1 MSTEEKV
8 ASIFPNTETD
18 DVFASKA
25 IEDAKEQAILKAYKK
40 ENSQEQANL
49 RTKIRR
55 LKEKYGEDAVSDT
68 GEVLIK
74 PRKQVMQEEQ
84 LEAIEAEEVDSR
96 YRPEISGGLAYL
108 NGTTSVE
115 IAKLM
120 NDLGVNLD
128 VQLTHND
135 TKNLLATLLTC
146 NEHQLDALYSNKRI
160 PLSIKTVIKALKND
174 SLIGRMDTV
183 ESLWNRLFGS
193 DTFRIQTGQ
202 ESSSIVPNTPV
213 SRETYVLI
221 RETLLGK

>member
-8 ASIFPNTETD
+8 ASIFPNIETD

-96 YRPEISGGLAYL
+96 YKPEISGGLAYL

-193 DTFRIQTGQ
+193 DTFRIQTSQ